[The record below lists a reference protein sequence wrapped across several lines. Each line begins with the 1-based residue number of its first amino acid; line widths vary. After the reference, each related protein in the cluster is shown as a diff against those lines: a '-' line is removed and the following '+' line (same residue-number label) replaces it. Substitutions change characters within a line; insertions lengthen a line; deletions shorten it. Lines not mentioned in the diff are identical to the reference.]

1 MIKNLRR
8 ISTMHHIFVSFFY
21 YVVIMSY
28 TYTIR
33 LIDDDD
39 DDDAGFMD
47 LYDLD
52 SDPLAYDLLSIRQ
65 WLVYE

>member
-1 MIKNLRR
+1 
-8 ISTMHHIFVSFFY
+8 
-21 YVVIMSY
+21 MSY

-33 LIDDDD
+33 LIDDDN

-52 SDPLAYDLLSIRQ
+52 SDP
-65 WLVYE
+65 

>member
-1 MIKNLRR
+1 MA
-8 ISTMHHIFVSFFY
+8 
-21 YVVIMSY
+21 Y

-33 LIDDDD
+33 LIDDNND

-52 SDPLAYDLLSIRQ
+52 SDP
-65 WLVYE
+65 